1 MVISWL
7 ELQSSYLVLRR
18 NIEAS
23 VENSYFI
30 WDLFSYLIPH
40 LIIFSLVPWDI
51 GVFSFVLPPLQPPP
65 RFSVRV
71 QVKVYL
77 NNLGSLGYFNNLK

>member
-51 GVFSFVLPPLQPPP
+51 GVLSFVLPPPSTSSYIFCESASQ
-65 RFSVRV
+65 SI
-71 QVKVYL
+71 
-77 NNLGSLGYFNNLK
+77 SE